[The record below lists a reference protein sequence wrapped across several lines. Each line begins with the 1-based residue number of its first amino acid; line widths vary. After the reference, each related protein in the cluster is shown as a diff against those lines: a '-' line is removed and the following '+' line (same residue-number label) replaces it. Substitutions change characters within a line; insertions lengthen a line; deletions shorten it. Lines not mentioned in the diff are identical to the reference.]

1 MIVDHIRNREKYY
14 FLGEAYRLA
23 LDFFADE
30 AEKTLEKC
38 EVQLKGKD
46 VVVKKCIMQTKYEK
60 DSKFEAHRRFAD
72 IHFVVFGV
80 ERIGY
85 ADADLL
91 EITDYNEVSDGVR
104 LKGTGELITLRQG
117 YFMITLP
124 DDAHMPCVCVDT
136 PAPLGKM
143 IAKIKL

>member
-1 MIVDHIRNREKYY
+1 MIIDHIRNRKKYY
-14 FLGEAYRLA
+14 FLGEEYKLA
-23 LDFFADE
+23 LDFFAEE
-30 AEKTLEKC
+30 AEKTLEKG
-38 EVQLKGKD
+38 EVQLKGDD

-72 IHFVVFGV
+72 IHFVVYGV

-85 ADADLL
+85 ADVDLL
-91 EITDYNEVSDGVR
+91 EITDYNEVSDGVH
-104 LKGTGELITLRQG
+104 LKGTGEFITLRPG

-124 DDAHMPCVCVDT
+124 DDAHMPCVCNEK
-136 PAPLGKM
+136 PEALGKM